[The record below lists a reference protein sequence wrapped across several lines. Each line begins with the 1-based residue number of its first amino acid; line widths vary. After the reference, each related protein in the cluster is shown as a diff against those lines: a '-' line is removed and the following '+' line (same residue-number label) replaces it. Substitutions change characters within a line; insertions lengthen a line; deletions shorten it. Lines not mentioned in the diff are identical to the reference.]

1 MYVKIT
7 SGSVDQYPY
16 TFEQLRRDN
25 SNVSFPKQISDRIL
39 QKYGVHEVTVD
50 ALPSYNEKTQNVAQ
64 NDAPTLVD
72 SSWVLGWGVS
82 EKTSEEITQYNEIIS
97 NQNRVIRNQKLAE
110 TDFYALS
117 DVTMS
122 SEMTVYR
129 QALRDLPATA
139 SNWPHL
145 QDSDWPTKP

>member
-16 TFEQLRRDN
+16 TIGQLRRDN
-25 SNVSFPKQISDRIL
+25 SNVSFPKQISSRIL
-39 QKYGVHEVTVD
+39 QKYGVHEVTID
-50 ALPSYNEKTQNVAQ
+50 ASPSYNEKTHKAEQ
-64 NDAPTLVD
+64 NDAPTLID
-72 SSWVLGWGVS
+72 GSWVLGWAVS
-82 EKTSEEITQYNEIIS
+82 EKTSEEATQYNEMIS
-97 NQNRVIRNQKLAE
+97 AQNRTTRNQKLQE

-122 SEMTVYR
+122 SEMTTYR
-129 QALRDLPATA
+129 QALRDLPTH

-145 QDSDWPTKP
+145 EDSDWPTKP

>member
-64 NDAPTLVD
+64 NDAPTLV
-72 SSWVLGWGVS
+72 
-82 EKTSEEITQYNEIIS
+82 
-97 NQNRVIRNQKLAE
+97 
-110 TDFYALS
+110 
-117 DVTMS
+117 
-122 SEMTVYR
+122 
-129 QALRDLPATA
+129 LRLDY
-139 SNWPHL
+139 
-145 QDSDWPTKP
+145 KI

>member
-16 TFEQLRRDN
+16 TIGQLRRDN
-25 SNVSFPKQISDRIL
+25 PNVSFPKQISTRIL

-50 ALPSYNEKTQNVAQ
+50 AIPSYNEKTQSVEQNV
-64 NDAPTLVD
+64 APTLID
-72 SSWVLGWGVS
+72 DSWVLGWAVS
-82 EKTSEEITQYNEIIS
+82 EKTSEEATQYNEMIS
-97 NQNRVIRNQKLAE
+97 TQNRAARNQKLQE

-122 SEMTVYR
+122 SEMTTYR
-129 QALRDLPATA
+129 QALRDLPTH

-145 QDSDWPTKP
+145 QDGDWPTKP